1 MYKLVYIDEQ
11 PEFIRVM
18 EGAVYAS
25 EHIPGATV
33 EGYVPLSTIEETLAL
48 IEEARPDALI
58 SDFRLNEHMEAIG
71 YTGVD
76 LIAAFTRSRP
86 DFPCFLTTG
95 YPRSA
100 IENAIRGMDVN
111 AIYSKTESLAVD
123 DASDDEGGA
132 GPFLLRVRR
141 KIDAYKDEIQSAENR
156 ILELREKLNGG
167 GLKSDE
173 AKELFDLDARVEY
186 LLGANF
192 SIPSDLKARAIDPLL
207 GFLNDA
213 REKIASIEKKYR

>member
-11 PEFIRVM
+11 PEFIRGM
-18 EGAVYAS
+18 EGAVFAS
-25 EHIPGATV
+25 EHIPGGSVAGFT
-33 EGYVPLSTIEETLAL
+33 PLATIEETLHL

-58 SDFRLNEHMEAIG
+58 SDFRLNEYMDAIG

-76 LIAAFTRSRP
+76 LIAAFTKNRP

-111 AIYSKTESLAVD
+111 AIYSKTESFAAD
-123 DASDDEGGA
+123 DASDDDEGA

-141 KIDAYKDEIQSAENR
+141 KIDAYKEEISSAESR
-156 ILELREKLNGG
+156 IFELRKKLEAD
-167 GLKSDE
+167 GLAPFE
-173 AKELFDLDARVEY
+173 AKELFELDSRIEY
-186 LLGANF
+186 LLGAKY
-192 SIPSDLKARAIDPLL
+192 SIPSDLKSRAIDPLL

-213 REKIASIEKKYR
+213 RQRLATIDKKYR